1 MIVVLK
7 IVAAVIW
14 MAGACIA
21 LWVLLQFIEEMRK

>member
-7 IVAAVIW
+7 IIATVIW
-14 MAGACIA
+14 MGGVVIA

>member
-7 IVAAVIW
+7 IVATVIW
-14 MAGACIA
+14 MGGVVIA